1 MTEATNEALLLE
13 RLGRIEAEL
22 NEIRKARVEL
32 QDLQHDISPLLKQS
46 FQLVLREMGQV
57 ESGFQLEDL
66 FLLMRRFLRNVR
78 NLADALDLLEN
89 GMEAFHTAE
98 PMLKSAMHQG
108 IRQLGVLEAKGVF
121 RTYEAML
128 EVRGKVAE
136 KYGPQDI
143 EAMGD
148 VFVVL
153 IGLLKKLSDPKA
165 MALLEKL
172 ADMPAKVDLEN
183 ARTPSL
189 FGLVGAVTDPEVRAG
204 LGVALE
210 LAKALGKVK

>member
-1 MTEATNEALLLE
+1 MTGKSTDALLLE
-13 RLGRIEAEL
+13 RLDKIDDEL

-32 QDLQHDISPLLKQS
+32 QDLQHDLSPLIKQS

-57 ESGFQLEDL
+57 ESGFQLEDI
-66 FLLMRRFLRNVR
+66 FLLMRRFLRNIR
-78 NLADALDLLEN
+78 NIADVLDMLEN
-89 GMEAFHTAE
+89 SLDAFHTAE
-98 PMLKSAMHQG
+98 PMLKSAVHHG

-128 EVRGKVAE
+128 DVRAKVAAE
-136 KYGPQDI
+136 YGQADI

-148 VFVVL
+148 SFVKL

-165 MALLEKL
+165 LALLDKL
-172 ADMPAKVDLEN
+172 ADLPANVDL
-183 ARTPSL
+183 AAAQTPSL
-189 FGLVGAVTDPEVRAG
+189 FGLVGAMNDPQVRAG

>member
-1 MTEATNEALLLE
+1 MTETKNEALLLE

-46 FQLVLREMGQV
+46 FQLILREMGQV
-57 ESGFQLEDL
+57 ESGFQLEDI
-66 FLLMRRFLRNVR
+66 FLLMRRFLRNIR
-78 NLADALDLLEN
+78 NLADTLDLLEN

-98 PMLKSAMHQG
+98 PMLKSAMHHG
-108 IRQLGVLEAKGVF
+108 IRQLGELEAKGVF
-121 RTYEAML
+121 RTFEAAL
-128 EVRGKVAE
+128 EVRGKIAS
-136 KYGPQDI
+136 KYGPEDI
-143 EAMGD
+143 AAMGD

-165 MALLEKL
+165 LALLEKL
-172 ADMPAKVDLEN
+172 AAVPANVDL
-183 ARTPSL
+183 AQAKTPSL
-189 FGLVGAVTDPEVRAG
+189 FGLVGSVTDPEVRAG

-210 LAKALGKVK
+210 LAKALGKAK

>member
-1 MTEATNEALLLE
+1 MTGKSTDALLLE
-13 RLGRIEAEL
+13 RLDKIDAEL

-32 QDLQHDISPLLKQS
+32 QDLQHDLSPLIKQS

-57 ESGFQLEDL
+57 ESGFQLEDI
-66 FLLMRRFLRNVR
+66 FLLMRRFLRNIR
-78 NLADALDLLEN
+78 NIADVLDMLEN
-89 GMEAFHTAE
+89 SLDAFHTAE
-98 PMLKSAMHQG
+98 PMLKSAVHHG

-128 EVRGKVAE
+128 DVRAKVAAE
-136 KYGPQDI
+136 YGQADI

-148 VFVVL
+148 SFVKL

-165 MALLEKL
+165 LALLDKL
-172 ADMPAKVDLEN
+172 ADLPANVDL
-183 ARTPSL
+183 AAAQTPSL
-189 FGLVGAVTDPEVRAG
+189 FGLVGAMNDPQVRAG